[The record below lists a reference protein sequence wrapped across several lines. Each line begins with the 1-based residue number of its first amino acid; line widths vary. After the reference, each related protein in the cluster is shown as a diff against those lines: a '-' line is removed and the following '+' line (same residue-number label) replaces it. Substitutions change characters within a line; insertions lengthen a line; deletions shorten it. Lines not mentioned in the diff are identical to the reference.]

1 MMHREHTAP
10 TPVRAAGR
18 MAPHPT
24 TLRTALGMHLLVGVA
39 LGASS
44 TRLLQGSRAIRTSS
58 SCTSD
63 LDCSLNGVCQSGT
76 CVCDKPWGEDDCSKL
91 QYAVTPAVAKS
102 AYDITDPRNTWNGP
116 IVTGPDG
123 VYHFY
128 VPLYKEGSL
137 GGPPTMLH
145 GIAKNVVG
153 PWDWT
158 SQPNMSTGGGEN
170 PAALVFPNKTTG
182 KTVYSIWIG
191 GRVHVADSPY
201 GPFED
206 YGYRY
211 EGGNPAPV
219 YHKGAFY
226 ATNQGTEEILMTPEL
241 GQPWTQYGTMNHS
254 LLPNTTYYHVEDPF
268 LWVDK
273 RDNWHIINHAYRNDE
288 FENCGSSIV
297 SAHWY
302 STDGITWQWT
312 TQPYGHTV
320 QYDDGT
326 SHTYTTLERPNL
338 HFDATG
344 QMTHLNVAADL
355 VTGDEGCANRT
366 AHSHF
371 GHCPCDNCKWT
382 DHAGTIIIALDV

>member
-1 MMHREHTAP
+1 M
-10 TPVRAAGR
+10 
-18 MAPHPT
+18 
-24 TLRTALGMHLLVGVA
+24 
-39 LGASS
+39 
-44 TRLLQGSRAIRTSS
+44 I
-58 SCTSD
+58 D
-63 LDCSLNGVCQSGT
+63 LDT
-76 CVCDKPWGEDDCSKL
+76 HTRAHTHTHPR
-91 QYAVTPAVAKS
+91 TPAHDTD
-102 AYDITDPRNTWNGP
+102 DITDPRNTWNGP

-226 ATNQGTEEILMTPEL
+226 ATNQGTEEVRS
-241 GQPWTQYGTMNHS
+241 PWRHRRA
-254 LLPNTTYYHVEDPF
+254 HVCMC
-268 LWVDK
+268 V
-273 RDNWHIINHAYRNDE
+273 
-288 FENCGSSIV
+288 
-297 SAHWY
+297 
-302 STDGITWQWT
+302 
-312 TQPYGHTV
+312 
-320 QYDDGT
+320 
-326 SHTYTTLERPNL
+326 
-338 HFDATG
+338 
-344 QMTHLNVAADL
+344 
-355 VTGDEGCANRT
+355 CA
-366 AHSHF
+366 
-371 GHCPCDNCKWT
+371 
-382 DHAGTIIIALDV
+382 